1 MKPDDFEIEDY
12 RSLRNSIDMH
22 MKLIPEIFSIM
33 IVATSALLGVGFK
46 YQLFLIF
53 LLPAYIIL
61 SFGFLIRAQMDEI
74 MLKGAYIK
82 RRYEKNIFGWE
93 STLFALREIKWKKAV
108 NMCKLQRPFVKAA
121 DDAKAYLLIMDIL
134 LIICFIGFLY
144 TVNIVSVVSLF
155 WIPVVL
161 FTYQLNRE
169 ILKAYTFEKEQRILN
184 ELDKVFKSTEEP
196 TPQGK
201 TE

>member
-1 MKPDDFEIEDY
+1 
-12 RSLRNSIDMH
+12 